1 MGIFPQQKLC
11 RLYGIT
17 LIELLIVLAISGI
30 LFASAGPAFSTLI
43 GSTAITTA
51 VNDMVGRLHLARSEA
66 VTRRVKVTL
75 CPSDDKITCLKTTE
89 WHHGFIIFSNENGN
103 GVVDGEDQLLRTY
116 QPSSSRV
123 EIYSTPGRK
132 KLSYKP
138 DGGARGSNATLAIC
152 DAGGELPPRYV
163 IVSGTGRPRSSE
175 TKPHGSPISCG

>member
-43 GSTAITTA
+43 GRTAVTTA

-66 VTRRVKVTL
+66 ITRRVKVTL
-75 CPSDDKITCLKTTE
+75 CPSDDNITCLKTTE

-103 GVVDGEDQLLRTY
+103 GVIDGEDQLLRIY
-116 QPSSSRV
+116 QPAAAGWEYTQHRGAKSSLTNRTAAPV
-123 EIYSTPGRK
+123 EAMPPLLYVTQAENYLLAM
-132 KLSYKP
+132 LSSP
-138 DGGARGSNATLAIC
+138 EPAVLGH
-152 DAGGELPPRYV
+152 PR
-163 IVSGTGRPRSSE
+163 P
-175 TKPHGSPISCG
+175 SPMAAQ